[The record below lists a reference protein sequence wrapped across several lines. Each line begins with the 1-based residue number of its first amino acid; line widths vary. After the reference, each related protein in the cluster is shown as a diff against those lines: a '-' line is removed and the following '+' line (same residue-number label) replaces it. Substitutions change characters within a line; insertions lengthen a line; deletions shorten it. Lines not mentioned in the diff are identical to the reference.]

1 MNKTK
6 KKRNFHAIENTV
18 FPVRGYQKESLK
30 QSMVIEKQCQF
41 VRNSPLFE
49 YILSVFDS
57 R

>member
-1 MNKTK
+1 MNKTQK
-6 KKRNFHAIENTV
+6 NGTFILLKIV